1 MINDVI
7 VFHVKNLSVRRFD
20 SGVARGTVE
29 KCCEERSADSPVDDL
44 KETIKS
50 LYYKKIDLYSMM
62 LPSSDLAH
70 VLGCPDLLLHNL
82 VLYSVADI
90 IR

>member
-29 KCCEERSADSPVDDL
+29 KCCEERSADKPIDDF
-44 KETIKS
+44 KNNKII
-50 LYYKKIDLYSMM
+50 KKINLYSKM
-62 LPSSDLAH
+62 
-70 VLGCPDLLLHNL
+70 
-82 VLYSVADI
+82 
-90 IR
+90 